1 MPFPTRPAPAR
12 LLLLLLAAGAPAS
25 ALRAQEA
32 GGGTLEAAVAAAPLG
47 LTVEQ
52 AYGDTL
58 RYDYGTTASGLHF
71 HLDVIFR
78 PEEVE
83 WWELWEGGIN
93 ETDPTRSVRLDEH
106 RLLASWPE
114 ENGWF
119 ITLYADFQA
128 GQTSFCGT
136 DGERS
141 QCATGTI
148 TRRAAPAS
156 EGPSE

>member
-1 MPFPTRPAPAR
+1 MSPDRRLAPVHF
-12 LLLLLLAAGAPAS
+12 LLVLLAAGAAIPAG
-25 ALRAQEA
+25 RAQDTGA
-32 GGGTLEAAVAAAPLG
+32 SRLDAAVAAAPLD

-71 HLDVIFR
+71 HLDVVFR
-78 PEEVE
+78 PDEVE
-83 WWELWEGGIN
+83 WWELWEGGKQ
-93 ETDPTRSVRLDEH
+93 ETDPTQSVLLDEH

-114 ENGWF
+114 DNGWF
-119 ITLYADFQA
+119 ITLYADFRA

-148 TRRAAPAS
+148 APRPDAAPS
-156 EGPSE
+156 GSRE